1 MPKIIQHDVGQAFI
15 TGVTLRQHW
24 PVNSHS
30 LSFGAET
37 AIRVAVIGL
46 LTTEQTRVHLSHDL
60 VGDQL
65 ARHHCF
71 HFLLAFFGVVD
82 IGLLIIEQTRVHLG
96 HDHEHVHGGIHA
108 QLVGQQ
114 PAQLWASP
122 RLVHSGLAID
132 LLTSEQVLEHG
143 GQDIDL
149 LTTEQVLEHGR
160 QDRDH
165 SVAVSRWTKWRIY
178 RFSLQEVAVKMCTAH
193 AVTWAQSW
201 GKYSGLEKLGN
212 AAKDRTLYQ
221 NKRG

>member
-37 AIRVAVIGL
+37 AILCVAVIGL

-122 RLVHSGLAID
+122 HLVHSGLAR
-132 LLTSEQVLEHG
+132 
-143 GQDIDL
+143 
-149 LTTEQVLEHGR
+149 GR
-160 QDRDH
+160 KNIFWLVTKH
-165 SVAVSRWTKWRIY
+165 SWDEIGCEIFWMEGTQMRG
-178 RFSLQEVAVKMCTAH
+178 F
-193 AVTWAQSW
+193 W
-201 GKYSGLEKLGN
+201 GKTSWCYVTNCSQIKQFISQRYLTNLW
-212 AAKDRTLYQ
+212 
-221 NKRG
+221 

>member
-1 MPKIIQHDVGQAFI
+1 MPKIIQHDVGQAF
-15 TGVTLRQHW
+15 VTP

-60 VGDQL
+60 VGVHDQL

-114 PAQLWASP
+114 PAQL
-122 RLVHSGLAID
+122 
-132 LLTSEQVLEHG
+132 
-143 GQDIDL
+143 
-149 LTTEQVLEHGR
+149 
-160 QDRDH
+160 
-165 SVAVSRWTKWRIY
+165 
-178 RFSLQEVAVKMCTAH
+178 
-193 AVTWAQSW
+193 
-201 GKYSGLEKLGN
+201 
-212 AAKDRTLYQ
+212 
-221 NKRG
+221 